1 MGLLLSGLNR
11 RERTFMNRLLIL
23 VLFFAFGCAS
33 NKPSVEMT
41 KTPGPL
47 CFKVATLSADGFSI
61 IPYLG
66 RSLAKSMLENKASEF
81 KADTISITSEEG
93 IFHHTVK
100 ADGYKC
106 KIAEVK
112 TKKKI

>member
-1 MGLLLSGLNR
+1 MKRS
-11 RERTFMNRLLIL
+11 LIL
-23 VLFFAFGCAS
+23 VLFLAYGCAS

-41 KTPGPL
+41 KAPGPL

-66 RSLAKSMLENKASEF
+66 RSLAKSMLQNKASEF
-81 KADTISITSEEG
+81 KADTLSITSEEG

-100 ADGYKC
+100 ADGYRC
-106 KIAEVK
+106 KTAEVK
-112 TKKKI
+112 NKKKM